1 MTKTL
6 KQRLPKISRKKAC
19 HLLDGKEVLF
29 TGDSLVRDTWT
40 SMGLWLSDSGN
51 MKTKENFA
59 QCMANHWKMLKW
71 SGVEDIIK
79 ANGILTSVSGVS
91 TFKVCNSR
99 VKLHY
104 TGEKRFKD
112 IPLVV
117 NKIKT
122 LGIDVWIVGAGI
134 HEMVREGQSLD
145 KIKNFAV
152 WLSEQETPR
161 RIIYMGTHR
170 RIASRAPKPY
180 RKYAYGE
187 QGNEKIRLW
196 NSIMAAHPTS
206 SVLSVI
212 DPYFITEGLKD
223 NYSNTE
229 DGMHFGYWVN
239 LLKGQL
245 LLQEIPLMFN
255 NTSKKLN
262 TSKL

>member
-1 MTKTL
+1 LPDDENL

-19 HLLDGKEVLF
+19 HLLDRKEVLF

-59 QCMANHWKMLKW
+59 QCMANHWKILKW

-112 IPLVV
+112 IPPVS
-117 NKIKT
+117 NKIKI
-122 LGIDVWIVGAGI
+122 LGIDVWIVGVGI

-145 KIKNFAV
+145 NIKNFAV

-187 QGNEKIRLW
+187 
-196 NSIMAAHPTS
+196 H
-206 SVLSVI
+206 
-212 DPYFITEGLKD
+212 
-223 NYSNTE
+223 
-229 DGMHFGYWVN
+229 
-239 LLKGQL
+239 
-245 LLQEIPLMFN
+245 
-255 NTSKKLN
+255 
-262 TSKL
+262 